1 MLPHRFLSAL
11 AVVALACC
19 GTLSALAQQS
29 QDPFEGV
36 ERSGRLAQYT
46 AELSDYLSR
55 VQYLSFAAECGVFPL
70 KWNDVDLIIHS
81 SEVRLMDLIRP
92 LNLERNFY
100 EKLKKQKNQA
110 MLDGVAKAKNGCD
123 YWHQNPDLVYRMRR
137 LAAMAR

>member
-1 MLPHRFLSAL
+1 VPLLSKAKTPSRVSREAGDWLSTRLNFL
-11 AVVALACC
+11 
-19 GTLSALAQQS
+19 T
-29 QDPFEGV
+29 
-36 ERSGRLAQYT
+36 
-46 AELSDYLSR
+46 LSR